1 MIYYINAILT
11 ILHYFLLIINVLLCA
26 NPHFKFTIG
35 RFYNFLKRNIKKF
48 RIIVTELVSYNPLAK
63 GGQRRV

>member
-1 MIYYINAILT
+1 MIYYIDVILIHIT
-11 ILHYFLLIINVLLCA
+11 LFFINVLLSA

-48 RIIVTELVSYNPLAK
+48 RIIITELVSYNPLAK